1 MNEQTQRAIVQR
13 LNLDKPILAIE
24 EETQRLTLYL
34 LGGEVVQVELE
45 PPPAQLPFAGLQ
57 DGQGAKVAAA
67 EPAPVVP
74 EGSPK
79 RASRKG

>member
-1 MNEQTQRAIVQR
+1 MNEQTQRAIVQK

-24 EETQRLTLYL
+24 EDAQRLTLYL
-34 LGGEVVQVELE
+34 LGGEVLQVELE
-45 PPPAQLPFAGLQ
+45 PPPAQLPFAGLEG
-57 DGQGAKVAAA
+57 GQGARVTAA
-67 EPAPVVP
+67 EPAAVVP